1 MDKNNYFLMNP
12 FQKFFYRSKK
22 AITGFPSA
30 LAGFFKTI
38 GRGIAKLFIGL
49 VKGIKDYFAGFA
61 KGNALT
67 KGSYAIMGLGHMG
80 RGQAAKG
87 IIYLLVE
94 ILFVLYMVFFGA
106 PYLGKFFYGF
116 FTKGTVGITETADY
130 WNDDLGIY
138 EKIVGDNSFKII
150 LYGILTIFM
159 IFFFLAIYLRS
170 IKESRELEDMAK
182 DGRKALSFRK
192 EAGELLNEKFHIP
205 LLSLPMLGLF
215 VFTVVPLV
223 TMIIIAFTN
232 YDASTVVPQH
242 LFRWVGFA
250 NFRDIF
256 GGNSALSGT
265 FLRVLGWTLICAFFA
280 TFSNYFGGMI
290 VALLINKKGIK
301 FKKLFRTIFV
311 MTIAVPQFV
320 SLMIVSKMLTAGDSM
335 EMSGIITQILYKL
348 FGFQLKFGI
357 NITHTRIAIILVN
370 MWIGI
375 PYSMLICSGIL
386 MNIPADLYE
395 SARIDGAGPVK
406 TFIKITLPYMLFVTG
421 PYLITTFIGNI
432 NNFNVIFLLSG
443 GGPGDLLKYTS
454 GAKGTDLLITWLYK
468 LSLGVDRNYK
478 LASVIGILVFIIS
491 ATFSL
496 LVYNRSSA
504 VTKEDQFQ

>member
-12 FQKFFYRSKK
+12 FQKFFYKTKR
-22 AITGFPSA
+22 AIKNFPSA
-30 LAGFFKTI
+30 LAGFFMAI
-38 GRGIAKLFIGL
+38 GKGIARLFIGL
-49 VKGIKDYFAGFA
+49 GNGIKDYFAGFA

-87 IIYLLVE
+87 LIYLLVE

-215 VFTVVPLV
+215 VFTVVRADR
-223 TMIIIAFTN
+223 IC
-232 YDASTVVPQH
+232 
-242 LFRWVGFA
+242 G
-250 NFRDIF
+250 
-256 GGNSALSGT
+256 SALFPT
-265 FLRVLGWTLICAFFA
+265 LRVFHG
-280 TFSNYFGGMI
+280 
-290 VALLINKKGIK
+290 
-301 FKKLFRTIFV
+301 
-311 MTIAVPQFV
+311 
-320 SLMIVSKMLTAGDSM
+320 
-335 EMSGIITQILYKL
+335 
-348 FGFQLKFGI
+348 
-357 NITHTRIAIILVN
+357 
-370 MWIGI
+370 
-375 PYSMLICSGIL
+375 
-386 MNIPADLYE
+386 
-395 SARIDGAGPVK
+395 
-406 TFIKITLPYMLFVTG
+406 
-421 PYLITTFIGNI
+421 
-432 NNFNVIFLLSG
+432 
-443 GGPGDLLKYTS
+443 
-454 GAKGTDLLITWLYK
+454 
-468 LSLGVDRNYK
+468 
-478 LASVIGILVFIIS
+478 
-491 ATFSL
+491 
-496 LVYNRSSA
+496 
-504 VTKEDQFQ
+504 